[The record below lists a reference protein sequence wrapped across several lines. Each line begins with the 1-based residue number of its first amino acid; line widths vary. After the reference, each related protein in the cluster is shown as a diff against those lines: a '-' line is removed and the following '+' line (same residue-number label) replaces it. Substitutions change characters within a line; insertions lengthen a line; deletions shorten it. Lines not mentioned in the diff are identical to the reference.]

1 MNLNYGVW
9 HQFNGLRFNPVFR
22 NDSGG
27 FGHGLGGFGHGFGG
41 FGHGFACY
49 CPIFVIGLGDY
60 DDDDWIDTKFI
71 A

>member
-1 MNLNYGVW
+1 MNRNYGVW
-9 HQFNGLRFNPVFR
+9 HPFNGLVLRPVFGYGF
-22 NDSGG
+22 GG

-41 FGHGFACY
+41 FGQGFGSF
-49 CPIFVIGLGDY
+49 CPIFGIGLGDY